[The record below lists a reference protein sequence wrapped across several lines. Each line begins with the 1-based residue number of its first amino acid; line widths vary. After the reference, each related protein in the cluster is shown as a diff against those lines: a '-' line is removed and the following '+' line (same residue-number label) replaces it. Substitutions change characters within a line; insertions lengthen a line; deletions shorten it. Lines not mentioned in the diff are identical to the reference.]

1 MSGHVARKTYF
12 LIYGLLI
19 ALTMTTT
26 GMAYID
32 LGAFNV
38 YVALTIAVI
47 KATLVVLF
55 FMHVKES
62 GGITRVYVAAGF
74 VWLAILIL
82 LTITDY
88 MSRSWLP
95 S

>member
-1 MSGHVARKTYF
+1 MSAHAGRKTYF
-12 LIYGLLI
+12 LIYAVLI
-19 ALTMTTT
+19 ALTVTTT
-26 GMAYID
+26 GMAYVD
-32 LGAFNV
+32 LGPFNV
-38 YVALTIAVI
+38 YIALTIAII

-74 VWLAILIL
+74 FWLAILIL

-88 MSRSWLP
+88 MSRAWLP
-95 S
+95 T